1 MPAPKLCNMPFR
13 RARPFSRGVRNKA
26 KKTCFCRQRERTLEV
41 VGVHANKMQTRMV
54 QGLCAEQ
61 EMWEHWLLTVSNP
74 AGYSVRTKLILCIF
88 PKDNSK
94 SPIHKARTCSSIVV
108 RSRIAH
114 GLFHT
119 HEHDRRYI
127 CSVAGNETLRW
138 TSP

>member
-54 QGLCAEQ
+54 HGLCAEQ
-61 EMWEHWLLTVSNP
+61 EIGRLEPRRAV
-74 AGYSVRTKLILCIF
+74 YSVITKLILCVF

-94 SPIHKARTCSSIVV
+94 SPIHKASTCSSIVV

-119 HEHDRRYI
+119 H
-127 CSVAGNETLRW
+127 
-138 TSP
+138 